1 MSSIRFD
8 GVRFVAYTMDH
19 VPRHV
24 HGFYADVE
32 LIVDLRQDGKVSL
45 ANRSDAT
52 RPSNG
57 SKSDVRHVLT
67 VAARHFDE
75 LVLLWEKNHDRA

>member
-1 MSSIRFD
+1 
-8 GVRFVAYTMDH
+8 MDH
-19 VPRHV
+19 EPRHV

-32 LIVDLRQDGKVSL
+32 VIVDLRADGKVSL
-45 ANRSDAT
+45 AARTDAV

-57 SKSDVRHVLT
+57 SKSDVRHVMN

-75 LVLLWEKNHDRA
+75 LVSLWEKHHG

>member
-1 MSSIRFD
+1 MGSIRFD

-19 VPRHV
+19 EPRHV

-32 LIVDLRQDGKVSL
+32 AIVDLRPDGKVLL
-45 ANRSDAT
+45 ANRTDAV

-67 VAARHFDE
+67 VAAQHFDE
-75 LVLLWEKNHDRA
+75 LVRLWEKNHDRA